1 VVLIEL
7 TKPLKG
13 TQTGNVIFWLTI
25 MLGQPMIVL
34 LYARDYQTGMYGPW
48 TEADSKFLFFRCR
61 FFFCAGHPSEELYAR
76 HPSPA
81 SAATSAP
88 LRGWGL
94 TAQSKSKARQ
104 RDSLISEI
112 LGILAPTIFSL
123 LRY

>member
-1 VVLIEL
+1 MVLIEL

-48 TEADSKFLFFRCR
+48 TEADSKFLFFTCKLC
-61 FFFCAGHPSEELYAR
+61 FLYGPFSEESYAR

-81 SAATSAP
+81 SAATSVP

-94 TAQSKSKARQ
+94 TAGVGAGGVAHIQ
-104 RDSLISEI
+104 
-112 LGILAPTIFSL
+112 
-123 LRY
+123 